1 MSNVRIMSMNT
12 STFWSLSLHACL
24 PVMRKVVRALLWV
37 MRCPKG
43 LIGQSKINPER

>member
-1 MSNVRIMSMNT
+1 MSNIRIMSMNT

-24 PVMRKVVRALLWV
+24 LVMRKVVMALLWV

-43 LIGQSKINPER
+43 LCRTDKI